1 MERRTGRLLSSILAA
16 TVLAFVPLLL
26 VAIYEDKPAQAH
38 YMNDDSVVGGDI
50 RYADGP
56 DFKYI
61 HARYWAVRE
70 WNRVGRIPILK
81 DTSSTDR
88 DLEFKQYFK
97 VSLTQAY
104 YDSRP
109 TDVDK
114 IWFNRYRMDK
124 FSTYDR
130 EAVAVHELGHALRLG
145 HTPTTSYWRNRSIM
159 YWDAKATPWH
169 RPQRHDKNDYRSIW

>member
-1 MERRTGRLLSSILAA
+1 VEQAGSSIY
-16 TVLAFVPLLL
+16 P
-26 VAIYEDKPAQAH
+26 QGH
-38 YMNDDSVVGGDI
+38 RQHGQGN
-50 RYADGP
+50 
-56 DFKYI
+56 
-61 HARYWAVRE
+61 
-70 WNRVGRIPILK
+70 
-81 DTSSTDR
+81 R
-88 DLEFKQYFK
+88 DLEFKQYYK

-114 IWFNRYRMDK
+114 ISFNRYRMDE

-145 HTPTTSYWRNRSIM
+145 HTPTTKYWKNRSIM